1 MKLWPKDK
9 NITCGQGHRA
19 AWIVEERTG
28 IQPLT
33 PGHKSVWSDQL
44 AGERRCESI
53 SVGSLGLW
61 AWQEALKAC
70 LSLTCLRSNCVCHSS
85 TDEMFGKSRL

>member
-1 MKLWPKDK
+1 MVQIMKLWPKDK

-28 IQPLT
+28 ILPLT
-33 PGHKSVWSDQL
+33 LGHKSVWSDQL
-44 AGERRCESI
+44 AVERRCESI

-61 AWQEALKAC
+61 AWQEALREA
-70 LSLTCLRSNCVCHSS
+70 
-85 TDEMFGKSRL
+85 